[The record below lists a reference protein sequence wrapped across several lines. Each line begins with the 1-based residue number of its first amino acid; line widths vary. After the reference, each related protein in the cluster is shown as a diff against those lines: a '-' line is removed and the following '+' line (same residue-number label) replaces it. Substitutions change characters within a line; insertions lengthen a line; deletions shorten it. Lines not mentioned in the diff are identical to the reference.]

1 LLFRWIKGVNLGC
14 FYKWK
19 IHMTDTLL
27 VVDDDLGIQKQ
38 LKWSF
43 TDFNVV
49 FAVDRSSAIA
59 QLRRHEP
66 KVVTLDLGL
75 PPDPANASEGLKTL
89 EEIIALAPR
98 TKVIVVTGN
107 NDKVNALKAI
117 DLGAYD
123 FYQKPIDSDT
133 IQILVDRALNLAKLE
148 QENRQLANK
157 RPTMGRIIGN
167 SDALQTVMRKAE
179 KIASTDISTLLLGE
193 SGTGKEVF
201 ARSIHEHS
209 PRKDNPFVA
218 INCASIPE
226 NLLESELFGHEKGAF
241 TGANKTTMG
250 KIETAQGGTLF
261 LDEIGDMPLGLQAK
275 MLRFLQERVIERV
288 GGRSE
293 IPVDIRVVCA
303 THRDLQHMVEE
314 ETFREDLYYRIG
326 EIPIHIPPLRERD
339 QDIILLAKTF
349 LNLYREEFNAKAKSF
364 SDGAIKAMLAHSW
377 PGNIR
382 ELQNKLKSAVIMA
395 EGTVVQAEDLGLR
408 VPDSNQEMETLNL
421 REVREIAE
429 SKAIRKAYQSAEKN
443 MSKTAEL
450 LGVTRP
456 TLYSLIDKYHLE
468 DLKTGL

>member
-1 LLFRWIKGVNLGC
+1 MD
-14 FYKWK
+14 K
-19 IHMTDTLL
+19 IL

-43 TDFNVV
+43 TGYDVV
-49 FAVDRSSAIA
+49 FADDRASAIT

-66 KVVTLDLGL
+66 KVITLDLGL
-75 PPDPANASEGLKTL
+75 PPDPANATEGLAAL
-89 EEIIALAPR
+89 QEILALSPN

-117 DLGAYD
+117 QLGAYD

-133 IQILVDRALNLAKLE
+133 IQILVSRAAQLYDLE
-148 QENRQLANK
+148 QENRHLSAVA
-157 RPTMGRIIGN
+157 PSMDRIIGN
-167 SDALQTVMRKAE
+167 SEQILAVSKKAE
-179 KIASTDISTLLLGE
+179 RIAQTDISTLLLGE

-209 PRKDNPFVA
+209 LRKNKAFIA

-226 NLLESELFGHEKGAF
+226 NLLESELFGYEKGAF
-241 TGANKTTMG
+241 TGANKTTPG
-250 KIETAQGGTLF
+250 KIESAQGGTLF
-261 LDEIGDMPLGLQAK
+261 LDEIGDMPVGLQAK

-293 IPVDIRVVCA
+293 IPVDIRVICA
-303 THRDLQHMVEE
+303 THRDLNTMVAE

-326 EIPIHIPPLRERD
+326 EINILIPPLRDRGND
-339 QDIILLAKTF
+339 VILLGKTF
-349 LNLYREEFNAKAKSF
+349 LNQYNEDFKTKVKGF
-364 SDGAIKAMLAHSW
+364 SDSAIQAMLQHRW

-395 EGTVVQAEDLGLR
+395 ESAYIQPDDLGLR
-408 VPDSNQEMETLNL
+408 LDENQSTITTLNL
-421 REVREIAE
+421 REVREEAE
-429 SKAIRKAYQSAEKN
+429 SRAIRHAFQVAERN
-443 MSKTAEL
+443 MSRTAEL

-468 DLKTGL
+468 DIKTGS

>member
-1 LLFRWIKGVNLGC
+1 
-14 FYKWK
+14 
-19 IHMTDTLL
+19 MSDTIL

-38 LKWSF
+38 LKWSL

-49 FAVDRSSAIA
+49 FADDRSSAIA
-59 QLRRHEP
+59 QLRRFEP

-89 EEIIALAPR
+89 EEILALAPN

-107 NDKVNALKAI
+107 NDKDNALKAI
-117 DLGAYD
+117 DFGAYD

-133 IQILVDRALNLAKLE
+133 IKLLINRALNLAKLE
-148 QENRQLANK
+148 DENRILAK
-157 RPTMGRIIGN
+157 TRPAMGRIIGN
-167 SDALQTVMRKAE
+167 SDAIQTVMRKAE
-179 KIASTDISTLLLGE
+179 KIAGTDISTLLLGE

-201 ARSIHEHS
+201 ARTIHEHS
-209 PRKDNPFVA
+209 PRKDKPFIA

-226 NLLESELFGHEKGAF
+226 NLLESELFGYEKGAF
-241 TGANKTTMG
+241 TGANKTTIG

-261 LDEIGDMPLGLQAK
+261 LDEIGDMPIGLQAK

-288 GGRSE
+288 GGRNE
-293 IPVDIRVVCA
+293 IPVDIRVICA
-303 THRDLQHMVEE
+303 THRDIQTMVGE
-314 ETFREDLYYRIG
+314 ETFREDLFYRIG
-326 EIPIHIPPLRERD
+326 EIPINIPPLRDRE
-339 QDIILLAKTF
+339 QDIVLLARTF
-349 LNLYREEFNAKAKSF
+349 LNQYREEFNAKAKSF
-364 SDGAIKAMLAHSW
+364 SDGAMRAMLAHRW

-395 EGTVVQAEDLGLR
+395 EGTVIQADDLGLLE
-408 VPDSNQEMETLNL
+408 PSEDFESEILNL
-421 REVREIAE
+421 REVREQAE
-429 SKAIRKAYQSAEKN
+429 SKAIRKAYQRADKN

-468 DLKTGL
+468 DLKTGV

>member
-1 LLFRWIKGVNLGC
+1 
-14 FYKWK
+14 
-19 IHMTDTLL
+19 MADTIL

-38 LKWSF
+38 LKWSL
-43 TDFNVV
+43 TDYNVV
-49 FAVDRSSAIA
+49 FADDRQSAIA
-59 QLRRHEP
+59 QLRRFEP
-66 KVVTLDLGL
+66 SVVTLDLGL

-89 EEIIALAPR
+89 EEILALSPR

-107 NDKVNALKAI
+107 NDKENALRAI

-133 IQILVDRALNLAKLE
+133 IKLLVNRALNLSKLE
-148 QENRQLANK
+148 DENRILAK
-157 RPTMGRIIGN
+157 TRPSMGRIIGN
-167 SDALQTVMRKAE
+167 SEAIQLVMRKAE
-179 KIASTDISTLLLGE
+179 KIAGTDISTLLLGE

-209 PRKDNPFVA
+209 PRKDKPFVA

-226 NLLESELFGHEKGAF
+226 NLLESELFGYEKGAF
-241 TGANKTTMG
+241 TGANKTTLG

-261 LDEIGDMPLGLQAK
+261 LDEIGDMPIGLQAK

-288 GGRSE
+288 GGRTE
-293 IPVDIRVVCA
+293 IPVDIRVICA
-303 THRDLQHMVEE
+303 THRDLQTMVAEE
-314 ETFREDLYYRIG
+314 SFREDLFYRIG
-326 EIPIHIPPLRERD
+326 EIPINIPPLRERD
-339 QDIILLAKTF
+339 QDIVLLARTF
-349 LNLYREEFNAKAKSF
+349 LNQYREEFNAKAKSF
-364 SDGAIKAMLAHSW
+364 SDGAIQALLAHKW

-395 EGTVVQAEDLGLR
+395 ESTVVQAEDLGLR
-408 VPDSNQEMETLNL
+408 VPTEEFESDTLNL
-421 REVREIAE
+421 REVREQAE
-429 SKAIRKAYQSAEKN
+429 SRAIRKAYQRADKN

-468 DLKTGL
+468 DLKTGV

>member
-1 LLFRWIKGVNLGC
+1 
-14 FYKWK
+14 
-19 IHMTDTLL
+19 MSDTIL

-38 LKWSF
+38 LKWSL

-49 FAVDRSSAIA
+49 FADDRSSAIA
-59 QLRRHEP
+59 QLRRFEP

-89 EEIIALAPR
+89 EEILALAPN

-107 NDKVNALKAI
+107 NDKENALKAI
-117 DLGAYD
+117 DFGAYD

-133 IQILVDRALNLAKLE
+133 IKLLINRALNLAKLE
-148 QENRQLANK
+148 DENRILAK
-157 RPTMGRIIGN
+157 TRPAMGRIIGN
-167 SDALQTVMRKAE
+167 SDAIQTVMRKAE
-179 KIASTDISTLLLGE
+179 KIAGTDISTLLLGE

-201 ARSIHEHS
+201 ASTIHEHS
-209 PRKDNPFVA
+209 PRKDQPFVA

-226 NLLESELFGHEKGAF
+226 NLLESELFGYEKGAF
-241 TGANKTTMG
+241 TGANKTTVG

-261 LDEIGDMPLGLQAK
+261 LDEIGDMPIGLQAK

-288 GGRSE
+288 GGRNE
-293 IPVDIRVVCA
+293 IPVDIRVICA
-303 THRDLQHMVEE
+303 THRDIQTMVGE
-314 ETFREDLYYRIG
+314 ETFREDLFYRIG
-326 EIPIHIPPLRERD
+326 EIPINIPPLRERE
-339 QDIILLAKTF
+339 QDIVLLARTF
-349 LNLYREEFNAKAKSF
+349 LNQYREEFNAKAKSF
-364 SDGAIKAMLAHSW
+364 SDGAIRAMLAHRW

-395 EGTVVQAEDLGLR
+395 EGTVIQADDLGLLE
-408 VPDSNQEMETLNL
+408 PSEDFESEILNL
-421 REVREIAE
+421 REVREQAE
-429 SKAIRKAYQSAEKN
+429 SKAIRKAYQRADKN

-468 DLKTGL
+468 DLKTGV